1 MLDKL
6 IQKLAGY
13 LAAKVTE
20 QLINNL
26 PEIVDQVVAQAI
38 KSLPDAYEGIA
49 DQVLDRLL
57 NQLPFPFKR

>member
-6 IQKLAGY
+6 IQRLAWH
-13 LAAKVTE
+13 LANQVTE
-20 QLINNL
+20 QIIKSL
-26 PEIVDQVVAQAI
+26 PEIIEQALNQAV

-57 NQLPFPFKR
+57 TRLPFPFKR